1 MRRSWPAC
9 KLLQRFTHFGAG
21 MLVITSVAFPTCG
34 TISLLRAPNVTC
46 ERKSPKCMGQRR
58 EPRKDLTVPVRIFGT
73 DAAGRP
79 FSENV
84 STVNVSREGAKLSGL
99 RAKIKSG
106 EIVGLAYGTIKGRF
120 CVKWTGG
127 AGTPAEGQV
136 GLQNIAPEK
145 PFWDFPL
152 PAPGLDEYGRHSK
165 GSERR
170 KHPRLK
176 CVNSVELY
184 PEGDSSK
191 VWGKASDLS
200 LGGCF
205 VEMPMPLKEGMKL
218 KILLWVRDEKLIVK
232 GRVVSSRPGF
242 GVGIEFSEITPEDT
256 ARLRQ
261 FLQSITRLP
270 M

>member
-1 MRRSWPAC
+1 M
-9 KLLQRFTHFGAG
+9 
-21 MLVITSVAFPTCG
+21 ITSVAFPTCG

-136 GLQNIAPEK
+136 GLQNVAPEK

-184 PEGDSSK
+184 PEGDSAK

-205 VEMPMPLKEGMKL
+205 VEMPMPLKEGTKL
-218 KILLWVRDEKLIVK
+218 KIVLWVRDEKLIVK
-232 GRVVSSRPGF
+232 GKVVSSRPGF

>member
-1 MRRSWPAC
+1 
-9 KLLQRFTHFGAG
+9 
-21 MLVITSVAFPTCG
+21 MLVVTRLTFPTCG
-34 TISLLRAPNVTC
+34 TISLLWAPNVTS
-46 ERKSPKCMGQRR
+46 ERKLSKRMGQRR

-73 DAAGRP
+73 DANGRP

-84 STVNVSREGAKLSGL
+84 STLNISRQGAKLSGL
-99 RAKIKSG
+99 QAKIKSG

-120 CVKWTGG
+120 CVKWTG
-127 AGTPAEGQV
+127 AVGTPSQGQAGV
-136 GLQNIAPEK
+136 QNIAPEK

-152 PAPGLDEYGRHSK
+152 PGPGLDEYGRASR

-170 KHPRLK
+170 SHPRLK

-184 PEGDSSK
+184 PEGDSAK

-205 VEMPMPLKEGMKL
+205 VEMPMPLKEGTKL
-218 KILLWVRDEKLIVK
+218 KVVLWVKDEKLLAK
-232 GRVVSSRPGF
+232 GKVVSSRPGF
-242 GVGIEFSEITPEDT
+242 GIGIQFSELTPEDT
-256 ARLRQ
+256 ARLKQ

-270 M
+270 I